1 MDAKEFMELRKL
13 VNQILKNLNRNDLD
27 WTVQVSIS
35 SLESRGLTY
44 SCQIQSPS
52 NALQPVTFIKKS
64 YKELKEALEVAAKE
78 LNTDQVSL
86 AYNNAEIKRSKE
98 KLDYHKKEAKALE
111 KKLKS

>member
-1 MDAKEFMELRKL
+1 MNAKQFMELRKL

-35 SLESRGLTY
+35 SIEARGLTY

-52 NALQPVTFIKKS
+52 NTLRPITFIKKS
-64 YKELKEALEVAAKE
+64 YEELKEALELSAKE
-78 LNTDQVSL
+78 LNADQVAL
-86 AYNNAEIKRSKE
+86 AYHNAEIQRSKE
-98 KLDYHKKEAKALE
+98 KLDFHKQEVEELE

>member
-35 SLESRGLTY
+35 SIESRGLTY

-52 NALQPVTFIKKS
+52 NTLRPITFIKKS

-78 LNTDQVSL
+78 LNADQVAL
-86 AYNNAEIKRSKE
+86 AYHNAEIQRSKE
-98 KLDYHKKEAKALE
+98 KLDFHEREAKELE
-111 KKLKS
+111 KKLKA